1 MDCSSSMLTIEEGA
15 FSGGNVL
22 GTARHA
28 PHSPGATRPA
38 ESMGRFD
45 LHRVDA
51 IPLCICMFSVACF
64 RSSSF
69 FCVATCFSLR
79 AWAVAHEARG
89 PGVLDVCRRW
99 PPSVDKAAMNG

>member
-15 FSGGNVL
+15 FVRGNEL
-22 GTARHA
+22 RTARHA
-28 PHSPGATRPA
+28 HHSPGATRPA

-64 RSSSF
+64 RSSSS
-69 FCVATCFSLR
+69 CCLCERIDGVASDR
-79 AWAVAHEARG
+79 SRGVARVDG
-89 PGVLDVCRRW
+89 PDR
-99 PPSVDKAAMNG
+99 